1 MSASISAATDLR
13 LQQAII
19 WLNTLKS
26 SFGLELDTLQAASS
40 DASFRRYF
48 RLNAQGRTVILMHAP
63 PETEDYKSFIHVTE
77 LLAPT
82 GIHVPEILATNLE
95 QGFLLLSDLGQD
107 NFQNAL
113 QKNLLT
119 QRELDKLY
127 RSTLQTLVKLQQAD
141 TTGLP
146 PYNEKRLLDELQ
158 IFPEWYVQKHRQF
171 ELSDKDKEMLDKTF
185 AELVKANV
193 QSSTV
198 LVHRDFHSPN
208 LMMPL
213 PGQTEPGVIDY
224 QDALAGPITYDIA
237 SLVMDARHTWSEEQQ
252 LDWAIRYWQV
262 ALEAGLDVPA
272 DFAVFHQQ
280 YEWMGLQR
288 NLRIL
293 GVFARLSLR
302 DGKHHYLDHIPR
314 LLIYVHQVASR
325 YESFNALL
333 RLLNRIE
340 GRQTVLGMTV

>member
-1 MSASISAATDLR
+1 MSASISAASDPR
-13 LQQAII
+13 LQQAIT

-26 SFGLELDTLQAASS
+26 SFGLDLDTLQAASS

-48 RLNAQGRTVILMHAP
+48 RLKTQDRTVILMDAP
-63 PETEDYKSFIHVTE
+63 PASEDCKPFVHVTQ

-82 GIHVPEILATNLE
+82 GIHVPEILAADTE

-107 NFQNAL
+107 NFQHAL
-113 QKNLLT
+113 KTPMAQS
-119 QRELDKLY
+119 ELDKLY
-127 RSTLQTLVKLQQAD
+127 RSTLLTLVKLQQAD

-146 PYNEKRLLDELQ
+146 PYDEQRLLEELQ
-158 IFPEWYVQKHRQF
+158 VFPEWYVQKHRQF
-171 ELSDKDKEMLDKTF
+171 ELSEQDKSMLSDTF
-185 AELVKANV
+185 AQLAQANV
-193 QSSTV
+193 QSATV

-237 SLVMDARHTWSEEQQ
+237 SLVMDARHTWTEEQQ
-252 LDWAIRYWQV
+252 LDWAIRYWQ
-262 ALEAGLDVPA
+262 AAMEAGLDVPA
-272 DFAVFHQQ
+272 DFAIFHQQ

-302 DGKHHYLDHIPR
+302 DGKHHYLDHMPR
-314 LLIYVHQVASR
+314 LLGYVHQVASR
-325 YESFNALL
+325 YECCNALL
-333 RLLNRIE
+333 RLLNRLE
-340 GRQTVLGMTV
+340 GRQTILCMTV

>member
-1 MSASISAATDLR
+1 MSASISAATDPR
-13 LQQAII
+13 LQQAIT

-26 SFGLELDTLQAASS
+26 RFGLDLDSLQTASS

-48 RLNAQGRTVILMHAP
+48 RLQAQDRTVVLMDAP
-63 PETEDYKSFIHVTE
+63 PATEDCKPFVHVTE

-82 GIHVPEILATNLE
+82 GIHVPEILAADTE

-107 NFQNAL
+107 NFQTAL
-113 QKNLLT
+113 KNPMP
-119 QRELDKLY
+119 QSELDKLY
-127 RSTLQTLVKLQQAD
+127 RSTLLTLVKLQQAD

-146 PYNEKRLLDELQ
+146 PYNEQRLLEELQ
-158 IFPEWYVQKHRQF
+158 VFPEWYIQKHRQF
-171 ELSDKDKEMLDKTF
+171 ELSEKDHEMLRKTF
-185 AELVKANV
+185 AELVRANV
-193 QSSTV
+193 QSATV
-198 LVHRDFHSPN
+198 VVHRDFHSPN

-213 PGQTEPGVIDY
+213 PGQSEPGVIDY

-237 SLVMDARHTWSEEQQ
+237 SLVMDARVTWTEEQQ
-252 LDWAIRYWQV
+252 LDWAIRYWQ
-262 ALEAGLDVPA
+262 AAMEAGLDVPA

-302 DGKHHYLDHIPR
+302 DGKHHYLDHMPR
-314 LLIYVHQVASR
+314 LLGYVHQVASR
-325 YESFNALL
+325 YECFNGLL
-333 RLLNRIE
+333 RLLNRLE

>member
-1 MSASISAATDLR
+1 MSASISAASDPR
-13 LQQAII
+13 LQQAIT

-26 SFGLELDTLQAASS
+26 SFGLDLDTLQAASS

-48 RLNAQGRTVILMHAP
+48 RLKTQDRTVILMDAP
-63 PETEDYKSFIHVTE
+63 PASEDCKPFVHVTQ

-82 GIHVPEILATNLE
+82 GIHVPEILAADTE

-107 NFQNAL
+107 NFQHAL
-113 QKNLLT
+113 KTPMAQS
-119 QRELDKLY
+119 ELDKLY
-127 RSTLQTLVKLQQAD
+127 RSTLLTLVKLQQAD

-146 PYNEKRLLDELQ
+146 PYDEQRLLEELQ
-158 IFPEWYVQKHRQF
+158 VFPEWYVQKHRQF
-171 ELSDKDKEMLDKTF
+171 ELSEQDKSMLSDTF
-185 AELVKANV
+185 AQLAQANV
-193 QSSTV
+193 QSATV

-237 SLVMDARHTWSEEQQ
+237 SLVMDARHTWTEEQQ
-252 LDWAIRYWQV
+252 LDWAIRYWQ
-262 ALEAGLDVPA
+262 AAMEAGLDVPA
-272 DFAVFHQQ
+272 DFAIFHQQ

-302 DGKHHYLDHIPR
+302 DGKHHYLDHMPR
-314 LLIYVHQVASR
+314 LLGYVHQVASR
-325 YESFNALL
+325 YECFNALL
-333 RLLNRIE
+333 RLLNRLE
-340 GRQTVLGMTV
+340 GRQTILGMTV

>member
-1 MSASISAATDLR
+1 MSASISAASDPR
-13 LQQAII
+13 LQQAIT

-26 SFGLELDTLQAASS
+26 SFGLDLDTLQAASS

-48 RLNAQGRTVILMHAP
+48 RLKSQDRTVILMDAP
-63 PETEDYKSFIHVTE
+63 PASEDCKPFIQVTE

-82 GIHVPEILATNLE
+82 GIHVPEILAADTE

-107 NFQNAL
+107 NFQHAL
-113 QKNLLT
+113 KTPMAQS
-119 QRELDKLY
+119 ELDKLY
-127 RSTLQTLVKLQQAD
+127 RSTLLTLVKLQQAD

-146 PYNEKRLLDELQ
+146 PYDEQRLLEELQ
-158 IFPEWYVQKHRQF
+158 VFPEWYVQKHRQF
-171 ELSDKDKEMLDKTF
+171 ELSEQDKSMLSDTF
-185 AELVKANV
+185 AQLAQANV
-193 QSSTV
+193 QSATV

-237 SLVMDARHTWSEEQQ
+237 SLVMDARHTWTEEQQ
-252 LDWAIRYWQV
+252 LDWAIRYWQ
-262 ALEAGLDVPA
+262 AAMEAGLDVPA

-302 DGKHHYLDHIPR
+302 DGKHHYLDHMPR
-314 LLIYVHQVASR
+314 LLGYVHQVASR
-325 YESFNALL
+325 YECFNALL
-333 RLLNRIE
+333 RLLNRLE
-340 GRQTVLGMTV
+340 GRQTILGMTV

>member
-1 MSASISAATDLR
+1 MSASISAASDPR
-13 LQQAII
+13 LQQAIT

-26 SFGLELDTLQAASS
+26 SFGLDLDTLQAASS

-48 RLNAQGRTVILMHAP
+48 RLKTQDRTVILMDAP
-63 PETEDYKSFIHVTE
+63 PASEDCKPFVHVTQ

-82 GIHVPEILATNLE
+82 GIHVPEILAADTE

-107 NFQNAL
+107 NFQHAL
-113 QKNLLT
+113 KTPMAQS
-119 QRELDKLY
+119 ELDKLY
-127 RSTLQTLVKLQQAD
+127 RSTLLTLVKLQQAD

-146 PYNEKRLLDELQ
+146 PYDEQRLLEELQ
-158 IFPEWYVQKHRQF
+158 VFPEWYVQKHRQF
-171 ELSDKDKEMLDKTF
+171 ELSEQDKSMLNDTF
-185 AELVKANV
+185 AQLAQANV
-193 QSSTV
+193 QSATV

-237 SLVMDARHTWSEEQQ
+237 SLVMDARHTWTEEQQ
-252 LDWAIRYWQV
+252 LDWAIRYWQ
-262 ALEAGLDVPA
+262 AAMEAGLDVPA
-272 DFAVFHQQ
+272 DFAIFHQQ

-302 DGKHHYLDHIPR
+302 DGKHHYLDHMPR
-314 LLIYVHQVASR
+314 LLGYVHQVASR
-325 YESFNALL
+325 YECFNALL
-333 RLLNRIE
+333 RLLNRLE
-340 GRQTVLGMTV
+340 GRQTILGMTV